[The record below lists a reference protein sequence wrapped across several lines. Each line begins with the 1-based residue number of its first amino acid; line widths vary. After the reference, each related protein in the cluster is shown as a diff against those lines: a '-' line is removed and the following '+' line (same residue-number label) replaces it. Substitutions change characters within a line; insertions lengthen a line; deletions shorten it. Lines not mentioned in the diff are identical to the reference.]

1 MKEYIKKIIKK
12 SKKEIIFELIVC
24 IVLRTIL
31 LINPILYSETIN
43 YVSDSNYSEAL
54 NILIL
59 YVISMS
65 IYKLFEYIRQR
76 TYYSVYGKLYKEST
90 MIGMGYTYNN
100 SIFSL
105 SRFTPG
111 EYLNLMGTDIDIV
124 CSFITNGIYRF
135 VQLLEFIFIYYYF
148 FNTNKV
154 IFIITLIVSAI
165 VLISIILFGDKIQT
179 INIERKNNY
188 DKKTSALNDFF
199 SGIKEI
205 KGFNLGKSINNRVTN
220 ETNKYLQSYK
230 KYSICY
236 YAINIIT
243 VYIFELL
250 RLLVFI
256 YGVIEISKGNME
268 LGVLLVIYSYYQKII
283 DNFSL
288 LSTLNLE
295 YKNVKISLSRINK
308 LLEYANIKN
317 DNNIEITDSKGKVE
331 FSHVLYGYRHDP
343 VLNDFS
349 VVINPNTLIAITGK
363 TGSGKTG
370 IFDLLMKM
378 NRQIQGTIMIDDH
391 DISNID
397 DSSYYN
403 LVSIARKNP
412 FFFNTTIRDNLTIIG
427 KETSD
432 MEKVCK
438 DLGIHE
444 KIINLEKGY
453 DTIISNDSKLLSSS
467 DKKLLAIARVLIKD
481 TKIFLF
487 DEIIEALDKE
497 NRDTVMKILKSKKK
511 DHTIII
517 ISRDKKILKQVDNII
532 LIDSGKLEESGSH
545 EELSK
550 TNALYKEII

>member
-43 YVSDSNYSEAL
+43 YVSDSRYSEAL

-148 FNTNKV
+148 FNTNKA

-165 VLISIILFGDKIQT
+165 VLVSIILFGDKIQT

-308 LLEYANIKN
+308 LLEYVNIKN
-317 DNNIEITDSKGKVE
+317 DNNVEITDSKGKVE

-343 VLNDFS
+343 VLNNFS
-349 VVINPNTLIAITGK
+349 VVISPNTLTAITGK

-438 DLGIHE
+438 NLGIHE

-497 NRDTVMKILKSKKK
+497 NRDIVIKILKSKKK
-511 DHTIII
+511 DHTIIV

-532 LIDSGKLEESGSH
+532 LIDSGKLEETGNH

>member
-165 VLISIILFGDKIQT
+165 VLISIILFGNKIQT

-205 KGFNLGKSINNRVTN
+205 KGFNLGKSINNRVTS

-317 DNNIEITDSKGKVE
+317 DNNIEIIDSKGKVE
-331 FSHVLYGYRHDP
+331 FNHVLYGYRHDP

-467 DKKLLAIARVLIKD
+467 DKKLLAIARVLIKN

-497 NRDTVMKILKSKKK
+497 NRDTVMKILKFKKK
-511 DHTIII
+511 NHTIII

>member
-148 FNTNKV
+148 FNTNKA

-165 VLISIILFGDKIQT
+165 VLISIILFGNKIQT

-427 KETSD
+427 KETND

-438 DLGIHE
+438 DLGVHE

>member
-43 YVSDSNYSEAL
+43 YVSDSRYSEAL

-148 FNTNKV
+148 FNTNKA

-220 ETNKYLQSYK
+220 ETNKYLQSFK

-317 DNNIEITDSKGKVE
+317 DNSIEITNSKGKVE

-349 VVINPNTLIAITGK
+349 VVINPNTLTAITGK

-532 LIDSGKLEESGSH
+532 LIDSGKLEKSGSH

-550 TNALYKEII
+550 TNTLYKEII

>member
-43 YVSDSNYSEAL
+43 YVSDSRYSEAL

-59 YVISMS
+59 YIISMS

-148 FNTNKV
+148 FNTNKA

-165 VLISIILFGDKIQT
+165 VLVSIILFGDKIQT

-317 DNNIEITDSKGKVE
+317 DNNVEITDSKGKVE

-343 VLNDFS
+343 VLNNFS
-349 VVINPNTLIAITGK
+349 VVISPNTLTAITGK

-412 FFFNTTIRDNLTIIG
+412 FFFNTTIRDNLTMIG

-438 DLGIHE
+438 NLGIHE

-497 NRDTVMKILKSKKK
+497 NRDIVIKILKSKKK
-511 DHTIII
+511 DHTIIV

-532 LIDSGKLEESGSH
+532 LIDSGKLEETGNH

>member
-43 YVSDSNYSEAL
+43 YVSDSRYSEAL

-59 YVISMS
+59 YIISMS

-148 FNTNKV
+148 FNTNKA

-165 VLISIILFGDKIQT
+165 VLVSIILFGDKIQT

-317 DNNIEITDSKGKVE
+317 DNNVEITDSKGKVE

-343 VLNDFS
+343 VLNNFS
-349 VVINPNTLIAITGK
+349 VVISPNTLTAITGK

-412 FFFNTTIRDNLTIIG
+412 FFFNTTIRDNLTMIG

-438 DLGIHE
+438 NLGIHE

-497 NRDTVMKILKSKKK
+497 NRDIVMKILKSKKK
-511 DHTIII
+511 DHTIIV

-532 LIDSGKLEESGSH
+532 LIDSGKLEETGNH